1 MDKKEV
7 YHFAGFSTEEILE
20 LEKERILLDLSK
32 SLFSFNRERL
42 QFEKINNDIH
52 KKTSVRDNDV
62 EQSHFRAHL
71 YLVIDNLSYAVS
83 NMQTRKIPD
92 EIIRKTFSDIS
103 LWFRYFKR
111 EFGICGFSSRIIDWF
126 NHHFE
131 GNLYQLGRLQFEIA
145 PLNLEFEGLHMG
157 APVVKIHVPEG
168 GRLQADV
175 CDQAFIRADW
185 FFSKI
190 LPYDFQ
196 VYLFDSWFCD
206 QDFMRLLPESSNI
219 LKFVKRF
226 VPIRQSAEKNDEIYQ
241 RVFGGKAARTGIVEL
256 PLRTSLQKIMY
267 PFFKEKIQFGSGVG
281 ILLKDPNIYS

>member
-1 MDKKEV
+1 MNKDEI

-20 LEKERILLDLSK
+20 LEKERLLLDQSK

-42 QFEKINNDIH
+42 QFETINNNIP
-52 KKTSVRDNDV
+52 KITPFREDV
-62 EQSHFRAHL
+62 VGQPQFRAHL
-71 YLVIDNLSYAVS
+71 FLVIDNLPYAVS

-111 EFGICGFSSRIIDWF
+111 EFCMCGFSSRIIDWF

-175 CDQAFIRADW
+175 CDQAFIRAEW
-185 FFSKI
+185 FFSEI
-190 LPYDFQ
+190 YTYDFQ
-196 VYLFDSWFCD
+196 AYLFDSWFCD
-206 QDFMRLLPESSNI
+206 QEFMRLLPESSNI
-219 LKFVKRF
+219 LKFIKRF
-226 VPIRQSAEKNDEIYQ
+226 ALIRQSADKNDEIYQ
-241 RVFGGKAARTGIVEL
+241 RIFGGRAVLTGIVDY
-256 PLRTSLQKIMY
+256 PLRTSLQRIMY

-281 ILLKDPNIYS
+281 ILLKDPKIYN